1 MSSLAQRIEAQL
13 REAGIMAEAIA
24 RTDGQ
29 VTITDIALNASNSL
43 ASIEVPFTIPSR
55 QAEKWLAAVLAGDAD
70 GARALEVGV
79 QP

>member
-1 MSSLAQRIEAQL
+1 MSSMAQRIEAQL

-29 VTITDIALNASNSL
+29 VTITDIALNAGNAL
-43 ASIEVPFTIPSR
+43 AEIEVPFTIPSL
-55 QAEKWLAAVLAGDAD
+55 QAEKWLAAVLAGDTE
-70 GARALEVGV
+70 GARKLEVGV